1 MSAAVA
7 SLLALLAAIGLSMT
21 TRINV
26 GLVAMAL
33 AWIVGRYVA
42 GLGAD
47 VIVRGFPTPLFLALT
62 GVTLLFASAEV
73 NGTLERLAERAVR
86 LARGSARIV
95 PLVFFAIAC
104 LVSAVG
110 PGSVSTVALLAPF
123 AMAAAARVGV
133 PAFLMAIMV
142 ANGANAGNLSP
153 VSAVGVIANSKIAEA
168 GLGNHWLKVMLANL
182 VASAAVA
189 AAGYFLLRGHRL
201 ASNSASAADARA
213 VPVFTGAQWLT
224 LAVAVVWVASVVA
237 FKLNLTDLGLSAMAG
252 ALVLT
257 LTRSVDES
265 QAIKR
270 MPWSVI
276 LMVTGVTVL
285 IGVLETTGG
294 LALFTDALAWL
305 ATPAIVNG
313 VVALVTGVISIYSST
328 SGVVLPT
335 FLPTVPGLVARLGG
349 GDPLAVALSINVG
362 ASLVDVS
369 PLSTLGA
376 LCLAAAVVDAKEA
389 QALFRRLMLWGIA
402 MAAVGAL
409 LCQAFAGWLARM

>member
-1 MSAAVA
+1 
-7 SLLALLAAIGLSMT
+7 
-21 TRINV
+21 
-26 GLVAMAL
+26 
-33 AWIVGRYVA
+33 
-42 GLGAD
+42 
-47 VIVRGFPTPLFLALT
+47 
-62 GVTLLFASAEV
+62 
-73 NGTLERLAERAVR
+73 
-86 LARGSARIV
+86 
-95 PLVFFAIAC
+95 
-104 LVSAVG
+104 
-110 PGSVSTVALLAPF
+110 
-123 AMAAAARVGV
+123 
-133 PAFLMAIMV
+133 
-142 ANGANAGNLSP
+142 
-153 VSAVGVIANSKIAEA
+153 
-168 GLGNHWLKVMLANL
+168 
-182 VASAAVA
+182 
-189 AAGYFLLRGHRL
+189 
-201 ASNSASAADARA
+201 
-213 VPVFTGAQWLT
+213 
-224 LAVAVVWVASVVA
+224 VASVVA
-237 FKLNLTDLGLSAMAG
+237 FKLSLTDLGLSAMAG

-257 LTRSVDES
+257 ITRSADES

-409 LCQAFAGWLARM
+409 LCQAFAGWLARL

>member
-1 MSAAVA
+1 VSAAVA

-42 GLGAD
+42 GLSAD

-182 VASAAVA
+182 VASVAVA

-201 ASNSASAADARA
+201 ASSSASAADARA
-213 VPVFTGAQWLT
+213 VPAFTGAQWLT

-237 FKLNLTDLGLSAMAG
+237 FRLNLTDLGLSAMAG

-257 LTRSVDES
+257 LTRSADES

-376 LCLAAAVVDAKEA
+376 LCLAAAVVDVKEA

-402 MAAVGAL
+402 MAGVGAL

>member
-1 MSAAVA
+1 VSAAVA

-42 GLGAD
+42 GLSAD

-182 VASAAVA
+182 VASFAVA

-201 ASNSASAADARA
+201 ASNSASGADARA
-213 VPVFTGAQWLT
+213 VPAFTAAQWLT

-257 LTRSVDES
+257 LTRSADES

-313 VVALVTGVISIYSST
+313 VVALVTGVI

-409 LCQAFAGWLARM
+409 LCQAFAGWLARL

>member
-1 MSAAVA
+1 MSPAVA

-42 GLGAD
+42 GLSAD

-86 LARGSARIV
+86 LARGSARMV
-95 PLVFFAIAC
+95 PLVFFGIAC
-104 LVSAVG
+104 MVSAVG

-133 PAFLMAIMV
+133 PAFLMALMV

-182 VASAAVA
+182 IASVAVA
-189 AAGYFLLRGHRL
+189 AAGYILQRGHRL
-201 ASNSASAADARA
+201 SASLRSAADAA
-213 VPVFTGAQWLT
+213 ATPPFTGAQWLT
-224 LAVAVVWVASVVA
+224 LVVAVAWVVAVVA

-257 LTRSVDES
+257 ITRSADES
-265 QAIKR
+265 QAIRR
-270 MPWSVI
+270 MPWGVI

-376 LCLAAAVVDAKEA
+376 LCLAAAVVDAREA
-389 QALFRRLMLWGIA
+389 QALFKRLMLWGIA

-409 LCQAFAGWLARM
+409 LCQVFAGWLARM